1 MRRIAIGLLFAASVV
16 ASLGAVEASQVNPAS
31 QIDQTSHR
39 RNPQRFQRGSW
50 VEYIVVPRDGKPA
63 VRQVYS
69 GYSSRFPR
77 PAFLYYGYPHS
88 GDDTGIGPLD
98 RR

>member
-1 MRRIAIGLLFAASVV
+1 MKRGTLLLVLFACATL
-16 ASLGAVEASQVNPAS
+16 AQVR
-31 QIDQTSHR
+31 QTQAIHR
-39 RNPQRFQRGSW
+39 RYPPRYSRGTYA
-50 VEYIVVPRDGKPA
+50 EYVIRKQKNGEPT

-69 GYSSRFPR
+69 GYSSNFPP

-88 GDDTGIGPLD
+88 GDGTGIGPLD